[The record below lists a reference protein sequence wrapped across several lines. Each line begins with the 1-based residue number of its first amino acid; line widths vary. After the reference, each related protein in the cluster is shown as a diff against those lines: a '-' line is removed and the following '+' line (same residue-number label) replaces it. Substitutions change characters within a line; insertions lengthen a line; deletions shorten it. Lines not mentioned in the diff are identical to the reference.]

1 MKNKNNII
9 IGITAI
15 FIYFSYTF
23 FELAILSLL
32 NIDYETLSMWKKV
45 LFLTIMESIELII
58 LISLFK
64 NQLKENLKDLKEN
77 HEKYFKE
84 YFKYWL
90 YILLVMSV
98 SNIIITMITYNKMSG
113 NEESV
118 RNLVVKNP
126 LYAYFSSVIVAPVME
141 ELVFRRGIR
150 NIIKDKT
157 LFILVSGL
165 LFGSLHIIT
174 GFSGIQDLL
183 YLIPYC
189 FPGLVFAYIL
199 AKTDNVLIPIS
210 IHLLHNGILVSSQ
223 IFIYMFLT

>member
-84 YFKYWL
+84 YFK
-90 YILLVMSV
+90 
-98 SNIIITMITYNKMSG
+98 
-113 NEESV
+113 
-118 RNLVVKNP
+118 
-126 LYAYFSSVIVAPVME
+126 
-141 ELVFRRGIR
+141 
-150 NIIKDKT
+150 
-157 LFILVSGL
+157 
-165 LFGSLHIIT
+165 
-174 GFSGIQDLL
+174 
-183 YLIPYC
+183 
-189 FPGLVFAYIL
+189 
-199 AKTDNVLIPIS
+199 
-210 IHLLHNGILVSSQ
+210 
-223 IFIYMFLT
+223 